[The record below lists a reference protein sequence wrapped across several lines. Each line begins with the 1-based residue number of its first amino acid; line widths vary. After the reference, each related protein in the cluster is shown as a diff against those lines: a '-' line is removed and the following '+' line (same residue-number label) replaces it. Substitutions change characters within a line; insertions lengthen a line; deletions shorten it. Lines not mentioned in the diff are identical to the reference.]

1 VDSRAALSLA
11 ADSLRTADR
20 DRWLATLWAPA
31 GSRDA
36 LTALFAL
43 EAELWGL
50 PARLRDPMA
59 VELRLAWW
67 REALEQLDH
76 APPPPQ
82 PLLAAATA
90 TLLPLPGGAAL
101 SALEDAPLL
110 ALRGEVAE
118 AARTRGRMLFA
129 LAARVLGAGE
139 RECSALGTIWAV
151 GEASR
156 LLEPGAGSEAPHP
169 LRTPPVNAPRPL
181 MALARLGARDRN
193 RQLHALPPERRGSLW
208 RQVIIARTVLIG

>member
-1 VDSRAALSLA
+1 VDARAALLLA
-11 ADSLRTADR
+11 ADALRAADR
-20 DRWLATLWAPA
+20 DRWLVTLWTPA
-31 GSRDA
+31 RTRDS

-50 PARLRDPMA
+50 PTRLRDPMA
-59 VELRLAWW
+59 AELRLAWW
-67 REALEQLDH
+67 REALERLDDVS
-76 APPPPQ
+76 PPPQ
-82 PLLAAATA
+82 PLLAAAA
-90 TLLPLPGGAAL
+90 AALLPVPGGAAL
-101 SALEDAPLL
+101 AALEDAPLL

-118 AARTRGRMLFA
+118 AARTRGRTVFA

-169 LRTPPVNAPRPL
+169 LRMPPVNAPRSL
-181 MALARLGARDRN
+181 VALARLGARDRD
-193 RQLHALPPERRGSLW
+193 RQLHARPPERRGSLT
-208 RQVIIARTVLIG
+208 RQAIIARTMLIG